1 MIVMVWSDAGE
12 FASVGRL
19 LGITIT
25 IAVVGVV
32 GFVDLFLDGSL
43 VVDERSR

>member
-1 MIVMVWSDAGE
+1 VIVMVWSDAGE
-12 FASVGRL
+12 FASVGRV
-19 LGITIT
+19 LGIIT
-25 IAVVGVV
+25 IVAIVGVV